1 MKIEKSRFNSEA
13 APQPNANPG
22 VINGNDFAAI
32 VPVIAGQI
40 GGRETNIA
48 SARDLHKALGVGR
61 DFTTWIKGRISQY
74 GFAAGVD

>member
-13 APQPNANPG
+13 APQPDVNQG

-32 VPVIAGQI
+32 VPVISGQI

-48 SARDLHKALGVGR
+48 SARALHKALG
-61 DFTTWIKGRISQY
+61 W
-74 GFAAGVD
+74 AATLPTGLKAASTSMDL